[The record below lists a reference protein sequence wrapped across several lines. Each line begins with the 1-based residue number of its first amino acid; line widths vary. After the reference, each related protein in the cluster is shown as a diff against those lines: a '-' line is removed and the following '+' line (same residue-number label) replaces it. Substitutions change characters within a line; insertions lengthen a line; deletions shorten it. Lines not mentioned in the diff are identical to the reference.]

1 MKTKSLVLA
10 AFAVAIV
17 APANAQNLQYTG
29 AELSGIKSA
38 TISVNGGANKNVLAG
53 RLKFSDGASTI
64 LTYCI
69 DAERT
74 LNGGTHGYTSNT
86 LNTNAANGL
95 AYAGRIVGNAFN
107 LATTTEQQAGL
118 QLAIWSAIYDA
129 GTSFTANGSNFS
141 VSNVNQNVLNWA
153 NTYYAGKDTPLPATI
168 QVKTL
173 TTQATGGQSQITTE
187 VVPEP
192 ASMIALGAGLAMIAR
207 RRKSK

>member
-1 MKTKSLVLA
+1 MNTKNLLFVAL
-10 AFAVAIV
+10 AFAII

-38 TISVNGGANKNVLAG
+38 TVSINGGANKNVLAG
-53 RLKFSDGASTI
+53 RLKFTDGTI
-64 LTYCI
+64 NLLTYCI
-69 DAERT
+69 DAESP
-74 LNGGTHGYTSNT
+74 LNSAVHGYTSNT

-129 GTSFTANGSNFS
+129 GTSFTANGSNFK
-141 VSNVNQNVLNWA
+141 VSNVNQAVLNWA
-153 NTYYAGKDTPLPATI
+153 NTYYAGKDAPLPAT
-168 QVKTL
+168 VVVTTY
-173 TTQATGGQSQITTE
+173 TTQAAGGQSQMSTE

-192 ASMIALGAGLAMIAR
+192 ASMLALGAGLALVAR
-207 RRKSK
+207 RRKNK

>member
-118 QLAIWSAIYDA
+118 QRAIWSAVYDA
-129 GTSFTANGSNFS
+129 GTSFTANGANFS

-153 NTYYAGKDTPLPATI
+153 NTYYAGKDNPLPATI
-168 QVKTL
+168 QVKTFI
-173 TTQATGGQSQITTE
+173 TQANGGQSQITTE

>member
-168 QVKTL
+168 QVKTF
-173 TTQATGGQSQITTE
+173 TTQANGGQSQITTE

>member
-1 MKTKSLVLA
+1 MNTKSLVLA

-53 RLKFSDGASTI
+53 RLKFTDGTNNL

-69 DAERT
+69 DAESP
-74 LNGGTHGYTSNT
+74 LNGAVHGYTSNT

-118 QLAIWSAIYDA
+118 QLAVWSAIYDA
-129 GTSFTANGSNFS
+129 GTSFTANGANFK
-141 VSNVNQNVLNWA
+141 VSNVNQAVLNWA
-153 NTYYAGKDTPLPATI
+153 NTYYAGKNAPLPATI
-168 QVKTL
+168 AIKTF
-173 TTQATGGQSQITTE
+173 TTQANGGQSQITTE

-207 RRKSK
+207 RRKSN

>member
-173 TTQATGGQSQITTE
+173 TTQANGGQSQITTE